1 MTVQQLIKQ
10 LSKMPHDAQV
20 IYYDG
25 DNGATTVESA
35 MHEDGIVTNP
45 YSREPQLEPANV
57 VVLYAF

>member
-1 MTVQQLIKQ
+1 MKSLNMQTVK
-10 LSKMPHDAQV
+10 KMPQDARV

-35 MHEDGIVTNP
+35 MHEDGIVINP

>member
-10 LSKMPHDAQV
+10 LSKIPQDAEV

-35 MHEDGIVTNP
+35 MHEDCIIINP
-45 YSREPQLEPANV
+45 YC
-57 VVLYAF
+57 